1 MGAYILRR
9 ILLMI
14 PTLLG
19 IMAISFAVIQFAPGG
34 PVEQVIAKLT
44 NQGGDSSDRLG
55 GGGGGD
61 TMGAG
66 ANFDAAGGANS
77 KYRGA
82 QGLDPEFIAKLEKQF
97 GFDKPPLERFG
108 MMLWNYARFDFGD
121 SYFRDISVVDLILE
135 KMPVSI
141 SIGLWVTLLSYLISI
156 PLGYVIVSVRL
167 LEKAIYPVIV
177 FFQLVPK
184 IAIAPLFV
192 VWFGFGLFPK
202 VLLTF
207 LLCFFPTLVASM
219 TGFRA
224 LDERVLYLTRSMGAS
239 AWQTFRYVRVPAALT
254 YIFSGLK
261 VSAVFAATGAI
272 VGEFVG
278 ANAGL
283 GYLLLRGTSFLDM
296 PLIFACLVAL
306 SIVGILF
313 SYIVDGLEVLLMPWQ
328 RKG

>member
-1 MGAYILRR
+1 MTQQKILPATGGDQQSQISQSIETVLWPVLSFTLLLLGWQYGVPLLKIPEYILPIPSAFFERLWLDR
-9 ILLMI
+9 LLI
-14 PTLLG
+14 FEHTLVTMQEIVLG
-19 IMAISFAVIQFAPGG
+19 FLMAAVISVP
-34 PVEQVIAKLT
+34 
-44 NQGGDSSDRLG
+44 LG
-55 GGGGGD
+55 YIIV
-61 TMGAG
+61 
-66 ANFDAAGGANS
+66 S
-77 KYRGA
+77 IR
-82 QGLDPEFIAKLEKQF
+82 
-97 GFDKPPLERFG
+97 
-108 MMLWNYARFDFGD
+108 
-121 SYFRDISVVDLILE
+121 ILE
-135 KMPVSI
+135 KAV
-141 SIGLWVTLLSYLISI
+141 
-156 PLGYVIVSVRL
+156 
-167 LEKAIYPVIV
+167 YPVIV

-224 LDERVLYLTRSMGAS
+224 LDERVLYLTRSMGAT
-239 AWQTFRYVRVPAALT
+239 AWQTFRYVRVPSALV

-278 ANAGL
+278 ANSGL

-306 SIVGILF
+306 SVVGIFF
-313 SYIVDGLEVLLMPWQ
+313 SY
-328 RKG
+328 

>member
-1 MGAYILRR
+1 MTDNAAPTPATRPVMGPDAA
-9 ILLMI
+9 
-14 PTLLG
+14 PSQAAEWAS
-19 IMAISFAVIQFAPGG
+19 AIAWPLASFAVLLLAWEWLVPLAGVPEYIL
-34 PVEQVIAKLT
+34 PVPSAFFERLWT
-44 NQGGDSSDRLG
+44 DRALIFQHTLVTANEIVLG
-55 GGGGGD
+55 FL
-61 TMGAG
+61 M
-66 ANFDAAGGANS
+66 AA
-77 KYRGA
+77 
-82 QGLDPEFIAKLEKQF
+82 
-97 GFDKPPLERFG
+97 
-108 MMLWNYARFDFGD
+108 
-121 SYFRDISVVDLILE
+121 V
-135 KMPVSI
+135 
-141 SIGLWVTLLSYLISI
+141 ISI
-156 PLGYVIVSVRL
+156 PLGYIIVSVRL
-167 LEKAIYPVIV
+167 LEKAVYPVIV

-224 LDERVLYLTRSMGAS
+224 LDERVLYLTRSMGATP
-239 AWQTFRYVRVPAALT
+239 WQTFRKVRVPAALN

-278 ANAGL
+278 ANSGL

-306 SIVGILF
+306 SVVGILF
-313 SYIVDGLEVLLMPWQ
+313 SYLVDGLEVLLMPWQ
-328 RKG
+328 RKS

>member
-1 MGAYILRR
+1 MTQHVQSSSVQSAPSQRRRAPLDAVLWPLLSFTLLLLAWQYGVPLLKIPDYILPVPSAFFERLWLDR
-9 ILLMI
+9 ALVIEHTLVTSKEIILGFAMA
-14 PTLLG
+14 TL
-19 IMAISFAVIQFAPGG
+19 V
-34 PVEQVIAKLT
+34 
-44 NQGGDSSDRLG
+44 
-55 GGGGGD
+55 
-61 TMGAG
+61 
-66 ANFDAAGGANS
+66 
-77 KYRGA
+77 
-82 QGLDPEFIAKLEKQF
+82 
-97 GFDKPPLERFG
+97 
-108 MMLWNYARFDFGD
+108 
-121 SYFRDISVVDLILE
+121 SV
-135 KMPVSI
+135 
-141 SIGLWVTLLSYLISI
+141 
-156 PLGYVIVSVRL
+156 PLGYIIVSIRI

-219 TGFRA
+219 SGFRA
-224 LDERVLYLTRSMGAS
+224 LDERVLYLTRSMGAT

-306 SIVGILF
+306 SVVGIFF
-313 SYIVDGLEVLLMPWQ
+313 SYIVDAVEIILMPWQ
-328 RKG
+328 RERL

>member
-1 MGAYILRR
+1 MSNDGAIAPAAASSATSVPATGHARAWVS
-9 ILLMI
+9 
-14 PTLLG
+14 
-19 IMAISFAVIQFAPGG
+19 AIAWPLASFAVLLLAWQWFVPMAGIPEYIL
-34 PVEQVIAKLT
+34 PVPSAFFERLWIDRALIAQHTLVT
-44 NQGGDSSDRLG
+44 ANEIVLG
-55 GGGGGD
+55 FL
-61 TMGAG
+61 M
-66 ANFDAAGGANS
+66 AA
-77 KYRGA
+77 
-82 QGLDPEFIAKLEKQF
+82 
-97 GFDKPPLERFG
+97 
-108 MMLWNYARFDFGD
+108 
-121 SYFRDISVVDLILE
+121 V
-135 KMPVSI
+135 
-141 SIGLWVTLLSYLISI
+141 ISI
-156 PLGYVIVSVRL
+156 PLGYIIVSVKI

-306 SIVGILF
+306 SLVGIVF
-313 SYIVDGLEVLLMPWQ
+313 SYLVDGLEVLLMPWQ

>member
-1 MGAYILRR
+1 MTQQKILPATGGDQQSQISQSIETVLWPVLSFTLLLLGWQYGVPVLKIPEYILPIPSAFFERLWLDR
-9 ILLMI
+9 LLI
-14 PTLLG
+14 FEHTLVTMQEIVLG
-19 IMAISFAVIQFAPGG
+19 FLMAAVISVP
-34 PVEQVIAKLT
+34 
-44 NQGGDSSDRLG
+44 LG
-55 GGGGGD
+55 YIIV
-61 TMGAG
+61 
-66 ANFDAAGGANS
+66 S
-77 KYRGA
+77 IR
-82 QGLDPEFIAKLEKQF
+82 
-97 GFDKPPLERFG
+97 
-108 MMLWNYARFDFGD
+108 
-121 SYFRDISVVDLILE
+121 ILE
-135 KMPVSI
+135 KAV
-141 SIGLWVTLLSYLISI
+141 
-156 PLGYVIVSVRL
+156 
-167 LEKAIYPVIV
+167 YPVIV

-224 LDERVLYLTRSMGAS
+224 LDERVLYLTRSMGAT
-239 AWQTFRYVRVPAALT
+239 AWQTFRYVRVPSALV

-278 ANAGL
+278 ANSGL

-306 SIVGILF
+306 SVVGIFF
-313 SYIVDGLEVLLMPWQ
+313 SYIVDAVEVLLMPWQ
-328 RKG
+328 RKES

>member
-1 MGAYILRR
+1 MTQPKVLPPIVEEQQSQFGETLEAVLWPLLSFTALLLGWQYGVPLLKIPEYILPIPSAFFERLWIDR
-9 ILLMI
+9 MLIAEHTLVTMQEIVLGFLMA
-14 PTLLG
+14 T
-19 IMAISFAVIQFAPGG
+19 V
-34 PVEQVIAKLT
+34 
-44 NQGGDSSDRLG
+44 
-55 GGGGGD
+55 
-61 TMGAG
+61 
-66 ANFDAAGGANS
+66 
-77 KYRGA
+77 
-82 QGLDPEFIAKLEKQF
+82 
-97 GFDKPPLERFG
+97 
-108 MMLWNYARFDFGD
+108 
-121 SYFRDISVVDLILE
+121 ISV
-135 KMPVSI
+135 
-141 SIGLWVTLLSYLISI
+141 
-156 PLGYVIVSVRL
+156 PLGYVIVSIRI
-167 LEKAIYPVIV
+167 LEKAVYPVIV

-224 LDERVLYLTRSMGAS
+224 LDERVLYLTRSMGAT
-239 AWQTFRYVRVPAALT
+239 AWQTFRYVRVPSALV

-278 ANAGL
+278 ANSGL

-306 SIVGILF
+306 SVVGIVF
-313 SYIVDGLEVLLMPWQ
+313 SYIVDAVEVLLMPWQ
-328 RKG
+328 RKDS

>member
-1 MGAYILRR
+1 MKDAVDATAAAAMEPEGSSRVASLISAIAWPLASFTVLLLAWEWLVPLARVPEYILPVPSAFFERLWTDR
-9 ILLMI
+9 ALITEHTLITAKEIVLGFLM
-14 PTLLG
+14 
-19 IMAISFAVIQFAPGG
+19 AAVI
-34 PVEQVIAKLT
+34 
-44 NQGGDSSDRLG
+44 
-55 GGGGGD
+55 
-61 TMGAG
+61 
-66 ANFDAAGGANS
+66 
-77 KYRGA
+77 
-82 QGLDPEFIAKLEKQF
+82 
-97 GFDKPPLERFG
+97 
-108 MMLWNYARFDFGD
+108 
-121 SYFRDISVVDLILE
+121 SV
-135 KMPVSI
+135 
-141 SIGLWVTLLSYLISI
+141 
-156 PLGYVIVSVRL
+156 PLGYVIVSVRI

-224 LDERVLYLTRSMGAS
+224 LDERVLYLTRSMGMT
-239 AWQTFRYVRVPAALT
+239 AWQTFRLVRVPAALT

-306 SIVGILF
+306 SFVGILF

-328 RKG
+328 RSA

>member
-1 MGAYILRR
+1 MSDGAATPALPATSAERSRLRDWGSA
-9 ILLMI
+9 IAWPLM
-14 PTLLG
+14 
-19 IMAISFAVIQFAPGG
+19 SFAVLLAAWEWLVPLARIPEYIL
-34 PVEQVIAKLT
+34 PVPSAFFERLWT
-44 NQGGDSSDRLG
+44 DRVDIFRHTLVTANEIVLG
-55 GGGGGD
+55 FL
-61 TMGAG
+61 M
-66 ANFDAAGGANS
+66 AAA
-77 KYRGA
+77 
-82 QGLDPEFIAKLEKQF
+82 
-97 GFDKPPLERFG
+97 
-108 MMLWNYARFDFGD
+108 
-121 SYFRDISVVDLILE
+121 
-135 KMPVSI
+135 
-141 SIGLWVTLLSYLISI
+141 ISI

-239 AWQTFRYVRVPAALT
+239 AWQTFRYVRVPAALA

-328 RKG
+328 RKD